1 MAYDAKKDITVASR
15 VAVNDGTNTLI
26 VCIQRYNGGEPK
38 IQISRTVKLNN
49 GETQYAKQGRLTFAE
64 WEAVNKAVD
73 QMRAELS
80 SLQCES

>member
-15 VAVNDGTNTLI
+15 VALDDGTNTLL

-49 GETQYAKQGRLTFAE
+49 GETQYVKQGRLTFAE
-64 WEAVNKAVD
+64 WEAANKAVGE
-73 QMRAELS
+73 MRAELKTGN
-80 SLQCES
+80 